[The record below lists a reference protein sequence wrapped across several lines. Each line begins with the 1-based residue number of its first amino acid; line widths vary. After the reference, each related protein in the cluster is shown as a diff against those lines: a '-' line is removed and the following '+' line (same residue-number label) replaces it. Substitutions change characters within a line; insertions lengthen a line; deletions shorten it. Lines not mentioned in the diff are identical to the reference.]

1 MIEFFCENN
10 GFYLKKRG
18 GGESSL
24 RMKYNFS
31 KNQVLTRHF
40 MILLAVLW

>member
-1 MIEFFCENN
+1 MAFI
-10 GFYLKKRG
+10 KKKGG

-24 RMKYNFS
+24 RIKYNFS